1 MLDRLESLENRYNT
15 LNRELMDPVVQGQNQ
30 LFQEK
35 AKAASEL
42 EEVVRLFHEYKA
54 LLSHMKQA
62 EELLGSEKDPELVA
76 MASAEKDSLGARK
89 TAIEA
94 ELQAALLPK
103 DPNDL
108 RNVFLE
114 VRAGTGGEE
123 AALFAGTLVK
133 MYTRFAESR
142 GWAVEA
148 ESISPSDTGGIK
160 EAILLVKGRGAYRIF
175 KHEAG
180 VHRVQRVPATE
191 ASGRIHTSTATL
203 IVMPELEEKES
214 RIDDKDLK
222 WEVFCSS
229 GAGGQSVNTTYSA
242 VRVTH
247 LPTGVV
253 VSMQDERKQ
262 LKNKEKAL
270 KVLAAR
276 VKQIEK
282 ERSEAE
288 LGAERKGQVKSG
300 DRSEKIR
307 TYNFPQSRVTDHRV
321 GLSVYNLEAVL
332 NGDLDAFVDKL
343 LEEEQKAKLEA
354 LAPV

>member
-1 MLDRLESLENRYNT
+1 MLDRLESLENRYEA
-15 LNRELMDPVVQGQNQ
+15 LNRELVDPAVTSQSQ

-35 AKAASEL
+35 AKAQAEL
-42 EEVVRLFHEYKA
+42 QEVVELFRLYKTVTSQ
-54 LLSHMKQA
+54 LKQA
-62 EELLGSEKDPELVA
+62 EEMAISEKDPELLQ
-76 MASAEKDSLGARK
+76 MAK
-89 TAIEA
+89 A
-94 ELQAALLPK
+94 ELAELGQRKLALEAALQKALLPR
-103 DPNDL
+103 DPSDDKNTY
-108 RNVFLE
+108 LE
-114 VRAGTGGEE
+114 IRAGTGGEE
-123 AALFAGTLVK
+123 AALFAGTLLK
-133 MYTRFAESR
+133 MYTRFAEAR
-142 GWAVEA
+142 GWSA
-148 ESISPSDTGGIK
+148 ELESLSPSDTGGVK
-160 EAILLVKGRGAYRIF
+160 EAIVLIKGKGAYRVF

-191 ASGRIHTSTATL
+191 ANGRIHTSTATL
-203 IVMPELEEKES
+203 IVMPELEDREIKLNEN
-214 RIDDKDLK
+214 DLK

-247 LPTGVV
+247 LPTGLV

-276 VKQIEK
+276 VIQLEK
-282 ERSEAE
+282 EKQEAE

-307 TYNFPQSRVTDHRV
+307 TYNFPQNRVTDHRV
-321 GLSVYNLEAVL
+321 GLSVYNLESVI
-332 NGDLDAFVDKL
+332 NGALQPFVDKL
-343 LEEEQKAKLEA
+343 LEEEQKEKLAE

>member
-1 MLDRLESLENRYNT
+1 MLDRLESLENRYEA
-15 LNRELMDPVVQGQNQ
+15 LNRELMDPSVTSQSQ

-35 AKAASEL
+35 AKAQAEL
-42 EEVVRLFHEYKA
+42 QEVVELFRLYKTVTSQLTQADDMA
-54 LLSHMKQA
+54 L
-62 EELLGSEKDPELVA
+62 SEKDPELLQ
-76 MASAEKDSLGARK
+76 MAKAEQ
-89 TAIEA
+89 A
-94 ELQAALLPK
+94 ELGQKKLALEAALQKALLPR
-103 DPNDL
+103 DPSDDKNTY
-108 RNVFLE
+108 LE
-114 VRAGTGGEE
+114 IRAGTGGEE
-123 AALFAGTLVK
+123 AALFAGTLLK

-142 GWAVEA
+142 GWSA
-148 ESISPSDTGGIK
+148 ELESLSPSDTGGVK
-160 EAILLVKGRGAYRIF
+160 EAIVLIKGKGAYRVF

-191 ASGRIHTSTATL
+191 ANGRIHTSTATL
-203 IVMPELEEKES
+203 IVMPELEDREVKLN
-214 RIDDKDLK
+214 DNDLK

-247 LPTGVV
+247 LPTGLV

-276 VKQIEK
+276 VIQLEK
-282 ERSEAE
+282 EKQEAE

-307 TYNFPQSRVTDHRV
+307 TYNFPQNRVTDHRV
-321 GLSVYNLEAVL
+321 GLSVYNLESVI
-332 NGDLDAFVDKL
+332 NGSLQPFVDKL
-343 LEEEQKAKLEA
+343 LEEEQKEKLAE

>member
-1 MLDRLESLENRYNT
+1 MLDRLESLENRYET
-15 LNRELMDPVVQGQNQ
+15 LTRELMEPQVQGHAQ

-35 AKAASEL
+35 AKAQSEL
-42 EEVVRLFHEYKA
+42 EEVVRLFREYKSV
-54 LLSHMKQA
+54 LSHLKQA
-62 EELLGSEKDPELVA
+62 EELSRSEKDPELLA
-76 MASAEKDSLGARK
+76 MVK
-89 TAIEA
+89 A
-94 ELQAALLPK
+94 ELDELATRQAALERDLQSALLPK
-103 DPNDL
+103 DPNDSK
-108 RNVFLE
+108 NVFLE

-123 AALFAGTLVK
+123 AALFANTLLK
-133 MYTRFAESR
+133 MYTRYAESKR
-142 GWAVEA
+142 WQVEL
-148 ESISPSDTGGIK
+148 ESLSPSDTGGIK
-160 EAILLVKGRGAYRIF
+160 EAIVLIKGKGAYRVF

-191 ASGRIHTSTATL
+191 ANGRIHTSTATMV
-203 IVMPELEEKES
+203 VMPEIEEKDVK
-214 RIDDKDLK
+214 IDDKDLK

-262 LKNKEKAL
+262 LKNKERAM
-270 KVLAAR
+270 KVLVAR

-282 ERSEAE
+282 EKQEAE

-307 TYNFPQSRVTDHRV
+307 TYNFPQNRVTDHRV
-321 GLSVYNLEAVL
+321 GFSVYNLESVL
-332 NGDLDAFVDKL
+332 GGAIDPFVEKL
-343 LEEEQKAKLEA
+343 LQEEQKEQLAT

>member
-1 MLDRLESLENRYNT
+1 
-15 LNRELMDPVVQGQNQ
+15 MDPVVQGQNQ

-35 AKAASEL
+35 AKAAAEL
-42 EEVVRLFHEYKA
+42 EAVVRLFREYKG
-54 LLSHMKQA
+54 LLAHLKQA
-62 EELLGSEKDPELVA
+62 EEMLAAEKDAELVA
-76 MASAEKDSLGARK
+76 MASAEREALLARR
-89 TAIEA
+89 TLIEK
-94 ELQAALLPK
+94 ELQTALLPK
-103 DPNDL
+103 DPNDS

-114 VRAGTGGEE
+114 IRAGTGGDE
-123 AALFAGTLVK
+123 AALFAGTLAK
-133 MYTRFAESR
+133 MYSRFAESR
-142 GWAVEA
+142 GWAVEM
-148 ESISPSDTGGIK
+148 ESMNPSDTGGVK
-160 EAILLVKGRGAYRIF
+160 EAILLVKGQGAYRVF

-191 ASGRIHTSTATL
+191 ANGRIHTSTATL

-222 WEVFCSS
+222 WEIFCSS

-262 LKNKEKAL
+262 LKNKEKAM

-276 VKQIEK
+276 VRQIEK
-282 ERSEAE
+282 EKQEAE

-307 TYNFPQSRVTDHRV
+307 TYNFPQNRVTDHRI
-321 GLSVYNLEAVL
+321 GLSIYNLDAVL
-332 NGDLDAFVDKL
+332 NGELGAFTEKL
-343 LEEEQKAKLEA
+343 LEEEQKAQLEA

>member
-1 MLDRLESLENRYNT
+1 MLDRLESLENRYET
-15 LNRELMDPVVQGQNQ
+15 LTRELMQPEVQGNSQ

-35 AKAASEL
+35 AKAQAEL
-42 EEVVRLFHEYKA
+42 EEVVQLFRSYKS
-54 LLSHMKQA
+54 LLSHLKQA
-62 EELLGSEKDPELVA
+62 EELAASEKDPDLLE
-76 MASAEKDSLGARK
+76 MAKAER
-89 TAIEA
+89 A
-94 ELQAALLPK
+94 ELLAKQHGLESELQRALLPK
-103 DPNDL
+103 DPYDSK
-108 RNVFLE
+108 NVFLE

-123 AALFAGTLVK
+123 AALFAGTLLK
-133 MYTRFAESR
+133 MYTRFAESK
-142 GWAVEA
+142 GWQVEL
-148 ESISPSDTGGIK
+148 ESLSPSDTGGVK
-160 EAILLVKGRGAYRIF
+160 EAIVLIKGKGAYRLL

-191 ASGRIHTSTATL
+191 ANGRIHTSTATML
-203 IVMPELEEKES
+203 VMPELEEKDVK
-214 RIDDKDLK
+214 IDDKDLK
-222 WEVFCSS
+222 WEIFCSS

-282 ERSEAE
+282 EKQDAE
-288 LGAERKGQVKSG
+288 LGAQRKGQVQSG

-321 GLSVYNLEAVL
+321 GLSLY
-332 NGDLDAFVDKL
+332 DLDAVLGGAIQPFIDKL
-343 LEEEQKAKLEA
+343 IEEEQKEQLAS

>member
-1 MLDRLESLENRYNT
+1 MLDRLESLENRYET
-15 LNRELMDPVVQGQNQ
+15 LTRELMQPEVQASAQ

-35 AKAASEL
+35 AKAQAEL
-42 EEVVRLFHEYKA
+42 EEVVRLFRAYKSV
-54 LLSHMKQA
+54 LSQLKQA
-62 EELLGSEKDPELVA
+62 EELALSEKDPEMLQ
-76 MASAEKDSLGARK
+76 MAKLERADLSARRAVL
-89 TAIEA
+89 EA
-94 ELQAALLPK
+94 GLQRALIPK
-103 DPNDL
+103 DPNDSK
-108 RNVFLE
+108 NVFLE
-114 VRAGTGGEE
+114 FRAGTGGDE
-123 AALFAGTLVK
+123 AALFAGTLLK
-133 MYTRFAESR
+133 MYTRYAESR
-142 GWAVEA
+142 GWQVEL
-148 ESISPSDTGGIK
+148 ESMSPSDTGGVK
-160 EAILLVKGRGAYRIF
+160 EAIVLVKGKGAYRVF

-191 ASGRIHTSTATL
+191 ANGRIHTSTATM
-203 IVMPELEEKES
+203 IVMPELEEKDVK
-214 RIDDKDLK
+214 IDDKDLK
-222 WEVFCSS
+222 WEIFCSS

-262 LKNKEKAL
+262 LKNKEKAM

-282 ERSEAE
+282 EKQEAE

-307 TYNFPQSRVTDHRV
+307 TYNFPQNRVTDHRV

-332 NGDLDAFVDKL
+332 GGAIESFIEKL
-343 LEEEQKAKLEA
+343 LEEEQKAQLA
-354 LAPV
+354 NLAPV

>member
-1 MLDRLESLENRYNT
+1 MLDRLESLENRYEA
-15 LNRELMDPVVQGQNQ
+15 LNRELMDPSVTSQSQ

-35 AKAASEL
+35 AKAQAEL
-42 EEVVRLFHEYKA
+42 QEVVQLFREYKSVVSQ
-54 LLSHMKQA
+54 LGEA
-62 EELLGSEKDPELVA
+62 EELLRSEKDAEMMQ
-76 MASAEKDSLGARK
+76 MAKAEH
-89 TAIEA
+89 A
-94 ELQAALLPK
+94 ELLQKKDALEARLQKSLLPK
-103 DPNDL
+103 DPNDDK
-108 RNVFLE
+108 NVYLE
-114 VRAGTGGEE
+114 IRAGTGGEE
-123 AALFAGTLVK
+123 AALFAGTLLK
-133 MYTRFAESR
+133 MYTRYAEGR
-142 GWAVEA
+142 GWSA
-148 ESISPSDTGGIK
+148 ELESLSPSDTGGVK
-160 EAILLVKGRGAYRIF
+160 EAIVLIKGRGAYRIL

-191 ASGRIHTSTATL
+191 ANGRIHTSTATL
-203 IVMPELEEKES
+203 IVMPELEDREIKLNEN
-214 RIDDKDLK
+214 DLK

-247 LPTGVV
+247 LPTGLV

-276 VKQIEK
+276 VIQQDKEKQ
-282 ERSEAE
+282 EAE

-307 TYNFPQSRVTDHRV
+307 TYNFPQNRVTDHRV
-321 GLSVYNLEAVL
+321 GLSVYNLEAVIGGSL
-332 NGDLDAFVDKL
+332 QPFVDKL
-343 LEEEQKAKLEA
+343 LEEEQKEKLAE